1 MCHQRGSWTP
11 SKNRFDPEATE
22 ALAER
27 VRVQKAMAHAG
38 LMSRRAAEEAVV
50 AGRVEVNGRKA
61 VLGDRIDPEAD
72 VLTLDGAPIPVAPGI
87 ETHLLYKPVG
97 VISTADD
104 PQGRSTVVELVDSEH
119 RLYPVGRLD
128 ADSEGLILI
137 SNDGELT
144 NRVTHPKYGITK
156 KYLAE
161 VDGSPSAA
169 RIRSLT
175 TGVELEDGPARA
187 LSARV
192 VDTRPGRTLIELVMV
207 EGRNREVRRMFSALG
222 HEVTRL
228 VRTAIGPIS
237 DPNLRPGESR
247 LLRPEEIQRLLETR

>member
-1 MCHQRGSWTP
+1 MM
-11 SKNRFDPEATE
+11 
-22 ALAER
+22 AER
-27 VRVQKAMAHAG
+27 IRVQKAIAHSG
-38 LMSRRAAEEAVV
+38 LMSRRAAEDAVV
-50 AGRVEVNGRKA
+50 AGRVEVNGRQV
-61 VLGDRIDPEAD
+61 VLGDRIDPETD
-72 VLTLDGAPIPVAPGI
+72 VLTLDGAPVPVASGV

-104 PQGRSTVVELVDSEH
+104 PQGRRTVVDLVKSEH

-128 ADSEGLILI
+128 ADSEGLILV

-144 NRVTHPKYGITK
+144 NRVTHPRYGITK

-161 VDGSPSAA
+161 VEGSPGAA

-175 TGVELEDGPARA
+175 SGVELDDGPARA
-187 LSARV
+187 LSARI
-192 VDTRPGRTLIELVMV
+192 VDTRPGKTLVELVMV

-247 LLRPEEIQRLLETR
+247 LLRPEEIQRLLERS